1 MVEHESH
8 TISAAINPG
17 HTGSEGSDQF
27 FQTCEQDVGENG
39 PFQMSPQA
47 FDQIQ
52 DELRTQYLASYTPKN
67 TEADGK
73 FRKLD
78 YDCGKGRKIEARKG
92 YYAIAGDGD
101 SQ

>member
-1 MVEHESH
+1 MEKLAGDTGGRV
-8 TISAAINPG
+8 IN
-17 HTGSEGSDQF
+17 
-27 FQTCEQDVGENG
+27 VGNDGRKLEE
-39 PFQMSPQA
+39 A
-47 FDQIQ
+47 FNQIQ

-92 YYAIAGDGD
+92 YYAIAGDAD

>member
-1 MVEHESH
+1 MAGSG
-8 TISAAINPG
+8 TLRSAARWAIWRNWPAIQGGRVIN
-17 HTGSEGSDQF
+17 
-27 FQTCEQDVGENG
+27 VGNDGREAG
-39 PFQMSPQA
+39 REA
-47 FDQIQ
+47 FNQIQ
-52 DELRTQYLASYTPKN
+52 DELRTQYLASYTPKNN

-92 YYAIAGDGD
+92 YYAIAGDAD